1 MEPTLELTGQFVSKT
16 SSNEEGWVYDVY
28 ISDRSFPND
37 QVIVVIGFCAKQKE
51 GAVFWQPPRDYDVID
66 RYDPQ
71 YLKVLARSHA
81 IKAGVR
87 WNDSLR

>member
-1 MEPTLELTGQFVSKT
+1 MEPALELTGQFSAKT

-28 ISDRSFPND
+28 ISDRNLPNN
-37 QVIVVIGFCAKQKE
+37 QLVVVIGFCAKQKE
-51 GAVFWQPPRDYDVID
+51 GAAFWQQPSNYSLSEQ
-66 RYDPQ
+66 YDPL
-71 YLKVLARSHA
+71 YLKALARVHA